1 MIHPIRSVLTHPGDA
16 LPELYSVSAL
26 GLGFILV
33 YSEWDSGQAT

>member
-1 MIHPIRSVLTHPGDA
+1 MIHPIRSVLTCHGDA

-33 YSEWDSGQAT
+33 SSKWDLGQAT